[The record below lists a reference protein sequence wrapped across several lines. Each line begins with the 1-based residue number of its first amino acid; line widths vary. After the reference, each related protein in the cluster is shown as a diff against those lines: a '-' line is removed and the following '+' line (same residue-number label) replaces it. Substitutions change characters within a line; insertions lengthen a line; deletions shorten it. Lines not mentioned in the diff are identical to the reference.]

1 MIDEA
6 TIFCYIMLMY
16 GGQNMLRRLRQ
27 LTDIGNQQ
35 QRDTIN
41 ESQAFLIHSLMERVL
56 KQGDTIAE
64 METTLVGIK
73 NSLDAFKS
81 VIQKVETNTS
91 LSIPNLL
98 APIKNQVD
106 QIPVL
111 KRDILELQNKVEIL
125 QTSLEQFKIEQY
137 KRNNKTNTNCWWDK
151 MIGFMQTGK
160 NKKGKGIPAVLE
172 RTGSD
177 DTKQESETQEGT
189 TSTGIKQDGNTVTMT
204 KTELQTLIFVA
215 LLTGGIIGSLLLML
229 TK

>member
-1 MIDEA
+1 
-6 TIFCYIMLMY
+6 MLMY

-41 ESQAFLIHSLMERVL
+41 DSQAFLIHSLMERVL

-98 APIKNQVD
+98 TPIKNQVD

-111 KRDILELQNKVEIL
+111 KKDILELQNKVEIL

-137 KRNNKTNTNCWWDK
+137 KRNNKTNTNCWWNK
-151 MIGFMQTGK
+151 LIGFMQTRN

-172 RTGSD
+172 RTGD
-177 DTKQESETQEGT
+177 TQEGT
-189 TSTGIKQDGNTVTMT
+189 TTIGVKQDGDTVTMT
-204 KTELQTLIFVA
+204 KTELQTLIFVT
-215 LLTGGIIGSLLLML
+215 LLTGGIIGSLLLWL

>member
-1 MIDEA
+1 
-6 TIFCYIMLMY
+6 MY
-16 GGQNMLRRLRQ
+16 GGQNMLKRLISQMECRS
-27 LTDIGNQQ
+27 QQ
-35 QRDTIN
+35 QNGSIN
-41 ESQAFLIHSLMERVL
+41 DSQAFLIHLLMERVL

-64 METTLVGIK
+64 METTLVDIK
-73 NSLDAFKS
+73 NSLSAFKS

-111 KRDILELQNKVEIL
+111 KKEMLELQNKVEIL

-137 KRNNKTNTNCWWDK
+137 KRNNKTNTNCWLNK
-151 MIGFMQTGK
+151 LFGFTQTGK
-160 NKKGKGIPAVLE
+160 SKKGKGIPAVLE
-172 RTGSD
+172 RTGLD
-177 DTKQESETQEGT
+177 DTKQEGETQDGM
-189 TSTGIKQDGNTVTMT
+189 TSTGVKQDGNTVTMT